1 MAAKYPNNLIVQ
13 VNKPLDEKLVCEKLS
28 DLTEYLYVGLLTY
41 QKLDGKYYYVKS
53 IDGGVP
59 TWEELKTGATG
70 SVIPN
75 LLKNT
80 NFGDGFNG
88 WTTSG
93 TVTIKD
99 NVYEGLGV
107 AEIGELAK
115 LSQSVRLTEGRYTL
129 SFRAGGELG
138 RDYPLIVNF
147 VRANIADITT
157 DFYKTNTSVFVTEPR
172 DLVTISFTVTSESD
186 MDIQFESTRYVYLID
201 SIRLDEGDTANA
213 YDEYLMQKRLVPGL
227 NMATINGQSLLGGG
241 DITISGGGGAASA
254 GLSGQLSLVDLDSVK
269 VAQKGLIDN
278 EVRFYVIADS
288 EGRLPSKQK
297 CYDAT
302 SEVIRQL
309 SLKTGNAII
318 DALLDNM
325 EVEPIGVCVGDLI
338 AVTKVPVSIA
348 DLANNFGITIPLSGT
363 ISIFQYKIL
372 HTNGARVPSSE
383 ESIYGVDGLL
393 KGYDKMVFERSS
405 KPTKYGYGTPLDEC
419 LESGV
424 LAYTSAEIGGIT
436 ANWSVF
442 VDCAATPDGSGYYHL
457 FQKAVCRDEPNT
469 GKIFERF
476 GYYHGSGAMPPSF
489 TGWKEN
495 GGAGVQMS
503 VASHGILDFNESE
516 NWNFNIGD
524 LSSVFGYTVCENGE
538 SEYAVPSYYYPEDDF
553 LIICGI
559 DYTYTVSP
567 SENRIETLPTH
578 SMRYALKNVINF
590 GIKDYGILEADKGM
604 TWSDWCDS
612 KYNTIGLSCTL
623 LQVSVNG
630 GQNSLHCP
638 SNDAFTNVSPND
650 IIYPTLYFAS

>member
-53 IDGGVP
+53 INDGAP
-59 TWEELKTGATG
+59 TWEELKTGATD

-99 NVYEGLGV
+99 DVYEGLGV

-115 LSQSVRLTEGRYTL
+115 LAQSVRLTEGRYTL

-172 DLVTISFTVTSESD
+172 DLVTISFTVTGEND
-186 MDIQFESTRYVYLID
+186 MDIEFESTRYVYMVD
-201 SIRLDEGDTANA
+201 SIRLDKGDTANA

-241 DITISGGGGAASA
+241 NIVISGGGGAASA

-269 VAQKGLIDN
+269 VAQSGLVDN

-393 KGYDKMVFERSS
+393 KGYDKMVFKRSS

-476 GYYHGSGAMPPSF
+476 GYYQNGAAPIFTEWSGYITEGRVEEMIAQS
-489 TGWKEN
+489 
-495 GGAGVQMS
+495 
-503 VASHGILDFNESE
+503 I
-516 NWNFNIGD
+516 
-524 LSSVFGYTVCENGE
+524 
-538 SEYAVPSYYYPEDDF
+538 
-553 LIICGI
+553 
-559 DYTYTVSP
+559 
-567 SENRIETLPTH
+567 TH
-578 SMRYALKNVINF
+578 VK
-590 GIKDYGILEADKGM
+590 
-604 TWSDWCDS
+604 
-612 KYNTIGLSCTL
+612 
-623 LQVSVNG
+623 
-630 GQNSLHCP
+630 H
-638 SNDAFTNVSPND
+638 
-650 IIYPTLYFAS
+650 